1 MKTNNIWYLGY
12 VVALLSLIA
21 LFLVKHN
28 EVLTIIMTAVF
39 AVSLSVT
46 YVKILHH
53 KMLAKD
59 PDYRISQNDERN
71 EKIRDKVNASMS
83 AVLIL
88 LIGAVA
94 IVSIATKAYLPAI
107 LLAVGLAAYPAISYF
122 VNRYYENKY

>member
-1 MKTNNIWYLGY
+1 MKTNKIWYLGY

-83 AVLIL
+83 VVLIL

>member
-1 MKTNNIWYLGY
+1 MKTSKIWYLGY

>member
-1 MKTNNIWYLGY
+1 MKTNKMWYLGY

>member
-1 MKTNNIWYLGY
+1 MKTNKMWYLGY

-83 AVLIL
+83 VVLIL

>member
-1 MKTNNIWYLGY
+1 MKTNKIWYLGY

-83 AVLIL
+83 AILIL
-88 LIGAVA
+88 LMGAVA

>member
-1 MKTNNIWYLGY
+1 MKTNKIWYLGY

-83 AVLIL
+83 AVSIL

>member
-1 MKTNNIWYLGY
+1 MKTNKIWYLGY

-83 AVLIL
+83 VVLIL

-122 VNRYYENKY
+122 VNRYCENKY

>member
-28 EVLTIIMTAVF
+28 EVLTIILTAVF

>member
-1 MKTNNIWYLGY
+1 MKTNKIWYLGY

>member
-1 MKTNNIWYLGY
+1 MKTNKIWYLGY

-21 LFLVKHN
+21 LILVKHN

>member
-1 MKTNNIWYLGY
+1 MKMNKMWYLGY
-12 VVALLSLIA
+12 VVVLLSLIA

>member
-28 EVLTIIMTAVF
+28 EVLTIILTAVF

-107 LLAVGLAAYPAISYF
+107 LLAVGLAAYSAISYF